1 MVVRSQPSS
10 KKTAFEGACQ
20 NVDGKYVEPEQV
32 SLHDPDLYAFDVVA
46 KSLDGFA
53 SVDCEAIQYFL
64 NHGFIAVE
72 NAFSAQEVRE
82 GLDGLEYLA
91 LGQHPGFKNIMFES
105 AVKHRLAG
113 LSDEE
118 RLDAIRK
125 MMYFVDCEPRLN
137 AIAYH
142 PHLLSMIR
150 QLIGREELTMFHDMA
165 LIKPPS
171 IGREKPWH
179 QDCAYFDVPPQSPI
193 VGVWIALDEA
203 GLDNGCMRVLEG
215 GHREGPQIHFERR
228 DWQICD
234 MDMATLHTPEH
245 PVVAVPLQPGGCMF
259 FSGLLPHGTPHNTST
274 KRRRA
279 LQFHYRPSN
288 TETTSTDE
296 RLAVFGSEGKDVY
309 C

>member
-1 MVVRSQPSS
+1 MVVRSRPSS
-10 KKTAFEGACQ
+10 KKAAFKGVGQ
-20 NVDGKYVEPEQV
+20 NVDGKYVESEQIA
-32 SLHDPDLYAFDVVA
+32 LHDPALYAFDAVA
-46 KSLDGFA
+46 KPLEGFE
-53 SVDCEAIQYFL
+53 SVDSEAIQYFHD
-64 NHGFIAVE
+64 HGFIAVE
-72 NAFSAQEVRE
+72 NAFSPQEVRD
-82 GLDGLEYLA
+82 GLDGLEHLA
-91 LGQHPGFKNIMFES
+91 LGQHSEFKNIMFES
-105 AVKHRLAG
+105 AAKDQLAG
-113 LSDEE
+113 LSEAE

-137 AIAYH
+137 AIACH
-142 PHLLSMIR
+142 VDLLSVLR
-150 QLIGREELTMFHDMA
+150 QLVGSEELTMFQDMA
-165 LIKPPS
+165 LMKPPS

-203 GLDNGCMRVLEG
+203 GLDNGCMRVLDG
-215 GHREGPQIHFERR
+215 GHQEGPQIHFERR

-234 MDMATLHTPEH
+234 ADVETLHTTDH
-245 PVVAVPLQPGGCMF
+245 PVVAVPLKPGGCMF
-259 FSGLLPHGTPHNTST
+259 FSGLLPHGTPHNTSA

-288 TETTSTDE
+288 TKTISTDE

>member
-1 MVVRSQPSS
+1 VAVRSQPSS
-10 KKTAFEGACQ
+10 KKAAFEGVAQ
-20 NVDGKYVEPEQV
+20 NVDGKYVEPEQIA
-32 SLHDPDLYAFDVVA
+32 LHDPDLYTFDAVA
-46 KSLDGFA
+46 EPLSGLA
-53 SVDCEAIQYFL
+53 SIGSEEIQHFYD
-64 NHGFIAVE
+64 HGYIAVE
-72 NAFSAQEVRE
+72 NAFSSQEVCD

-91 LGQHPGFKNIMFES
+91 LGKHPEFKNIIFES
-105 AVKHRLAG
+105 AAKDRLEG
-113 LSDEE
+113 LCEEE
-118 RLDAIRK
+118 RLDSIRK

-137 AIAYH
+137 AIANH
-142 PHLLSMIR
+142 TQLLAVLR
-150 QLIGREELTMFHDMA
+150 RLIGSAELTMFQDMA

-203 GLDNGCMRVLEG
+203 GLDNGCMRVLDG

-234 MDMATLHTPEH
+234 SDVETLHTSDH
-245 PVVAVPLQPGGCMF
+245 PVVAVPLQPGGCML
-259 FSGLLPHGTPHNTST
+259 FSGLLPHGTPCNTSD

-279 LQFHYRPSN
+279 LQFHYRPED
-288 TETTSTDE
+288 TETIPTEE
-296 RLAVFGSEGKDVY
+296 RLAAFGSEGKNVS